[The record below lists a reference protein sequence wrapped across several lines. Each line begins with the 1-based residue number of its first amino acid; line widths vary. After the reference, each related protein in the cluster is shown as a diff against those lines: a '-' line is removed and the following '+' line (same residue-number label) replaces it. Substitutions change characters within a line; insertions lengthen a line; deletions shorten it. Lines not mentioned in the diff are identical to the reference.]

1 MNFVDYLFERS
12 HARNKNAVVGNTETV
27 SYPDLFQQVN
37 RIASFLSRE
46 VGEEQKII
54 LVSENSL
61 FFITAYLGIIKSGN
75 VCVPLNPSIT
85 PAALTHI
92 VNQCEATAGFLQKK
106 TLQKHG
112 QLFQQVYDENTVD
125 AFPAPEVSPAPS
137 PAFDENRLAE
147 ILFTSGSTALPKG
160 VMLSHGNLTANSES
174 IIEYLNLTEND
185 RIEVVL
191 PFYYCYGLS
200 LLHTH
205 LRVGGSMVLNNTFMM
220 LNTVIDDLKQYQC
233 TGFAGVPSHFQI
245 LLRKS
250 GWFRQMNFP
259 RLKYVTQAGGK
270 LPKAFI
276 KEFVETFPEVKFYV
290 MYGQTE
296 ATARLSYLPPELV
309 LTKLGS
315 IGKGIPGVKLEVLD
329 KNGAPVRRGE
339 VGELAA
345 TGKNIMLGY
354 FHDEELTASTIR
366 DGKLYTG
373 DLGTVDEDGF
383 IYIVAREKE
392 FLKVGGERVS
402 PKEIEEVIV
411 RLPEVVDCSIL
422 GVPDDMLGEAIKA
435 LVVLNNGRSLT
446 EDDIVAHC
454 TRHLSSTRIPKYVEF
469 LDKIPVSDTG
479 KKVKAQLIKL
489 NQ

>member
-1 MNFVDYLFERS
+1 MNFVDYLFEIS
-12 HARNKNAVVGNTETV
+12 HVKNKDAVVGNSETV
-27 SYPDLFQQVN
+27 SYPDLYRQVN
-37 RIASFLSRE
+37 RIAHFLSRA
-46 VGEEQKII
+46 VGEDQKII
-54 LVSENSL
+54 LISENSV
-61 FFITAYLGIIKSGN
+61 FFIAAYLGIIKSGN
-75 VCVPLNPSIT
+75 VCVPLNPAIT
-85 PAALTHI
+85 ASGLTHI
-92 VNQCEATAGFLQKK
+92 MNQCATVVGFLQEKS
-106 TLQKHG
+106 LQKHG
-112 QLFQQVYDENTVD
+112 RLFQHAYDESAVN
-125 AFPAPEVSPAPS
+125 AFPDPEYPLESEDY
-137 PAFDENRLAE
+137 FGGNRLAE

-160 VMLSHGNLTANSES
+160 VMLSHGNLIANSKS
-174 IIEYLNLTEND
+174 IIEYLSLTEND
-185 RIEVVL
+185 RMEVVL

-220 LNTVIDDLKQYQC
+220 LNTVIDDLKNYEC

-250 GWFRQMNFP
+250 GWFREMDFP
-259 RLKYVTQAGGK
+259 HLKYVTQAGGK

-276 KEFVETFPEVKFYV
+276 KEFAETFPEVKFYV

-296 ATARLSYLPPELV
+296 ATARLSYLPPDLV
-309 LTKLGS
+309 LAKLGS
-315 IGKGIPGVKLEVLD
+315 IGKGIPGIKLQVLN
-329 KNGAPVRRGE
+329 KNGAPVQPGE

-345 TGKNIMLGY
+345 SGKNIMLGY
-354 FHDEELTASTIR
+354 FHDEELTRRTIR
-366 DGKLYTG
+366 NGNLYTG

-411 RLPEVVDCSIL
+411 RFPEVLDCSIL
-422 GVPDDMLGEAIKA
+422 GVPDAILGEAVKA
-435 LVVLNNGRSLT
+435 LVVLNGQSLT
-446 EDDIVAHC
+446 EKDIIAHC
-454 TRHLSSTRIPKYVEF
+454 TRHLSSVKIPKYIEF
-469 LDKIPVSDTG
+469 IDKIPVSDTG